1 IPFAGEVILNFRA
14 LLWSLLRN
22 NKQAFAKAVEAL
34 SALPRTAPWQTFSLL
49 PLINNQNAQ
58 LLGLMAS
65 KGGLLGQLLE
75 ELIEFVLSVAGS
87 HEQPAQASKWQCI
100 KNCLKWGVNPNYV
113 FDDGMSLMAHAIVK
127 STVNPYKQYREVKI
141 LLAYGADTGCLT
153 SLPDKDSMLHLAC
166 LYYQPKIVQELL
178 EKAADPNLRDAY
190 NRTPIHR
197 LFDRHELK
205 SRDRD
210 YLLDILLADP
220 TKFVS
225 RVVYLP
231 ERVDLNSQDNEG
243 KTPLCHAISIG
254 DCYMVRLFVPQD
266 RLDPNLGPA
275 DAFPLLLAV
284 NFDKLAVLEILLDS
298 RQLDLNKQTSEGE
311 TALLRAIHIGN
322 REAVKLLARAG
333 VNPDIESREGEE
345 TAREA
350 ALNAGILVSWLV
362 SWKRPRLN

>member
-1 IPFAGEVILNFRA
+1 
-14 LLWSLLRN
+14 
-22 NKQAFAKAVEAL
+22 
-34 SALPRTAPWQTFSLL
+34 
-49 PLINNQNAQ
+49 
-58 LLGLMAS
+58 MAS
-65 KGGLLGQLLE
+65 KGGLLGQQLE
-75 ELIEFVLSVAGS
+75 KLIESVLSVARS
-87 HEQPAQASKWQCI
+87 REQPVLASKWQCI
-100 KNCLKWGVNPNYV
+100 KNCLKWGLNPNYV
-113 FDDGMSLMAHAIVK
+113 FEDGMSLMAQAIVK
-127 STVNPYKQYREVKI
+127 STVNPYKQHREVKI
-141 LLAYGADTGCLT
+141 LLAHGADTGCLT

-178 EKAADPNLRDAY
+178 EKGADPNLRDAQ

-205 SRDRD
+205 SRDRN
-210 YLLDILLADP
+210 YLLDILLKDP
-220 TKFVS
+220 NVRIDERDGNGRTPLSLVAGHSVNLSMARKFVS

-243 KTPLCHAISIG
+243 KSPLCHAISTR
-254 DCYMVRLFVPQD
+254 DCYMVRQFVSQD

-284 NFDKLAVLEILLDS
+284 DFDKLAVLEILLDS

-350 ALNAGILVSWLV
+350 ALNAGILVSRLV
-362 SWKRPRLN
+362 GWKRPRLN